1 MFVFCKFV
9 FQMCIVFCLR
19 RWYSQ
24 DTQKKENDTDSFGE
38 NVMPPVRL
46 RRIGTTAPQIDG
58 QYE

>member
-1 MFVFCKFV
+1 MNGIS
-9 FQMCIVFCLR
+9 MCIVFCLR